1 MLRKYRRGLLTLFM
15 TRPGMYNLTTT
26 LQENSPAGN
35 AILSLFGFFS
45 EIDGGVIGVTC
56 SPLDTSSSVGSECSQ
71 TAICCENNSVV
82 GSPVLR
88 HCSLSLMLTNIV

>member
-1 MLRKYRRGLLTLFM
+1 MLLQLM
-15 TRPGMYNLTTT
+15 TCSGTHNLITR
-26 LQENSPAGN
+26 LQENSPAGKT
-35 AILSLFGFFS
+35 ILSLFGFFS